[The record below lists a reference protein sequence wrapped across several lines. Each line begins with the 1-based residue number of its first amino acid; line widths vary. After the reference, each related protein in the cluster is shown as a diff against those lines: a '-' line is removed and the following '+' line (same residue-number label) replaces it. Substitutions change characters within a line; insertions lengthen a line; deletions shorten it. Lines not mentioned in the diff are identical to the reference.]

1 MKKNMVY
8 FILYVVLIT
17 ELLIVITE
25 RDELD
30 ETQES
35 VRKEMLKTIYKEDVT
50 LKVANSIDYEIK
62 KDNKFNVIITVSGL
76 VSEKEKGSIVYKI
89 KVSPNSR
96 IKPIGFP
103 EELNTISPVNEIFIL
118 EKDSTGNASFQG
130 AFDREGDYIFTV
142 IAEVKRSAPAYMAS
156 IPGLTEEF
164 EKLMREE
171 KKLEVTTK
179 PETFVIHAKSLGGVQ
194 KAAAEF
200 RF

>member
-30 ETQES
+30 EAQES
-35 VRKEMLKTIYKEDVT
+35 VRKEMLRTIYKEDVA

-62 KDNKFNVIITVSGL
+62 KDNKFNVIITATGL
-76 VSEKEKGSIVYKI
+76 VSEMEKANIVYKI
-89 KVSPNSR
+89 KVSPNSKVR
-96 IKPIGFP
+96 PTGFP
-103 EELNTISPVNEIFIL
+103 DELNTNSVSGLYVIER
-118 EKDSTGNASFQG
+118 DSSGNASFQG

-142 IAEVKRSAPAYMAS
+142 VAEVKRVAPTYMMA
-156 IPGLTEEF
+156 IPGLVQEF
-164 EKLMREE
+164 EKMMKEDN
-171 KKLEVTTK
+171 KLEVTTK